1 MELPHC
7 QYFFCMVLLRLSKK
21 SFSVVCV
28 DSFPVQLF
36 YKRNVSLCEY
46 LLGSHPQARLGS
58 DKLALGA
65 SKTMFKPGLSGSLN
79 LHVTFM
85 RLTRFGL
92 LFGTCYGLWSGMSQM
107 GGRNRPCRLR
117 HGSVA
122 TWPVEQDGSL
132 TALLPRKQ
140 MHFRVG
146 TLHIARSLGTPSMPT
161 PQFGSQGHQLFV
173 T

>member
-1 MELPHC
+1 MLCAWTHS
-7 QYFFCMVLLRLSKK
+7 QY
-21 SFSVVCV
+21 SFSTKETFHCV
-28 DSFPVQLF
+28 SIYLGLTLRPV
-36 YKRNVSLCEY
+36 
-46 LLGSHPQARLGS
+46 GS

-79 LHVTFM
+79 LRVTFM

-122 TWPVEQDGSL
+122 TRPVEQDGSL